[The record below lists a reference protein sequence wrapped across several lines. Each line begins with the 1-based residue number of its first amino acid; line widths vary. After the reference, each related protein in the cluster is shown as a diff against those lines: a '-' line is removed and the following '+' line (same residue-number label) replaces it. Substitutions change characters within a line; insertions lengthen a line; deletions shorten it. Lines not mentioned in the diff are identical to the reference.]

1 MEAVQ
6 ECAPLPLNTLVRLT
20 TNNRVNEQPPLS
32 LCCSGVSS
40 ISTHKGREFLL
51 NFLTTCFCR
60 RHSSLFSPPAS
71 SSLWTRCRGM
81 VTRISLYL
89 ALYPCYPRCFTL
101 KVFHYHIGPFHPMM
115 GPFYPRELPPPVG
128 EGEGSGWFAPALHRR
143 IEYETK
149 LHEKQ

>member
-1 MEAVQ
+1 
-6 ECAPLPLNTLVRLT
+6 
-20 TNNRVNEQPPLS
+20 
-32 LCCSGVSS
+32 
-40 ISTHKGREFLL
+40 
-51 NFLTTCFCR
+51 
-60 RHSSLFSPPAS
+60 
-71 SSLWTRCRGM
+71 M

-89 ALYPCYPRCFTL
+89 ALYPCYPCFTL